1 MASTRAFEEL
11 LERLHAQGWSGL
23 GFADIAF
30 VHHTHVKRWYFT
42 DKRGQLR
49 RKLRRNLTLAKL
61 VEAFSRNGEDAAVV
75 ALVIMHDGDDAPMKV
90 APLDAAGLRWLLLQG
105 TGHRRMST
113 ALMNDG
119 IFAAH
124 SLAIT
129 GVHASWTRSIALVF
143 RARHFSFAY
152 FLLVSLSCASNTLS
166 GLSGKFVPTSII
178 RTGGLPC
185 VPTSSSIPAH
195 SS

>member
-105 TGHRRMST
+105 TGHRRMT
-113 ALMNDG
+113 
-119 IFAAH
+119 
-124 SLAIT
+124 
-129 GVHASWTRSIALVF
+129 V
-143 RARHFSFAY
+143 RAVAR
-152 FLLVSLSCASNTLS
+152 
-166 GLSGKFVPTSII
+166 FVPPRGPSESVLRMDWRPHLVGLEL
-178 RTGGLPC
+178 RTARAALADADLPLL
-185 VPTSSSIPAH
+185 
-195 SS
+195 